1 MYIYA
6 SAASPPKGGHP
17 SPSGSDQVQA
27 YCLNSVSYPGPISHL
42 FIAALK
48 RAQAHREAYATILH
62 SVHVYVCGAIA
73 AAQGIQNL
81 GPRLDFLDEH
91 DVVSGQA
98 DNGSVAGIE
107 AVATIRSS

>member
-1 MYIYA
+1 MHQQPAHQKEDIQAQVAVTRPKPIVQIQYHTQDRSPI
-6 SAASPPKGGHP
+6 SSSPP
-17 SPSGSDQVQA
+17 S
-27 YCLNSVSYPGPISHL
+27 
-42 FIAALK
+42 
-48 RAQAHREAYATILH
+48 REPKPTYATILY

-81 GPRLDFLDEH
+81 GPQLDFLDEH